1 MCDVMDSLALDERN
15 KAIATMEQGL
25 LFKVHKQPTRKEC
38 VCAPQGYRGLAAFHK
53 YWGKKPI
60 ECLSYL
66 IETLTQEQE
75 IILDPFVGSGLVTRE
90 ASDRNRRFI
99 GIDVNPIAIEL
110 SRLAVSPPKAADF
123 FEAFLQMKTIV
134 KPDIDISYSPTAGEI
149 GSHFVWDGDELKSV
163 WYTESRERREL
174 KPNARDV
181 ELVRKYVNYKPK
193 YIRDMRFF
201 TNSRINTT
209 PQMTILD
216 LFTGRALRNIDLLL
230 EYIKTQKDNVREA
243 LLLTVTAASGQMS
256 KMVFAVSNRG
266 KTTGKIQE
274 GTSVGSWVIGY
285 WRPKFHFEINVW
297 NCFENRAKRLMKAL
311 GTLEHGTAV
320 EFSSDCDDVIQS
332 KVNVALVR
340 GDARCILTT
349 LPSDSVSL
357 ILTDP
362 PHSDRMPYLELSELW
377 NAILGEEAPFED
389 ELVVSNARERRKG
402 KDSYTKEIGEFFADA
417 IKVLKNG
424 GVMAIIFN
432 ASDSESWECI
442 RGLHRKSD
450 CIKFRGCF
458 PMTYSARSVIQDN
471 RSGAMKYDYVLI
483 YEKCARDYTGLNRWK
498 KLTELDG
505 WSSSLPRLV

>member
-1 MCDVMDSLALDERN
+1 
-15 KAIATMEQGL
+15 MEQGL
-25 LFKVHKQPTRKEC
+25 LFEVRKQPTRKEC
-38 VCAPQGYRGLAAFHK
+38 VSAPQGYRGLAAFHK
-53 YWGKKPI
+53 YWGKKPV

-66 IETLTQEQE
+66 IEALTFEQE

-110 SRLAVSPPKAADF
+110 SRLAVSPPNVSDF
-123 FEAFLQMKTIV
+123 FEAFSQMKMIV
-134 KPDIDISYSPTAGEI
+134 KPAIDASYSQNAGEI
-149 GSHFVWDGDELKSV
+149 GSHFVWDGDKLESV
-163 WYTESRERREL
+163 WYTEGKGRREI
-174 KPNARDV
+174 KPTTHDL
-181 ELVRKYVNYKPK
+181 ELVNKYADYKPK
-193 YIRDMRFF
+193 HIRDMRFF
-201 TNSRINTT
+201 TNSRINASS
-209 PQMTILD
+209 QMTVLD
-216 LFTGRALRNIDLLL
+216 LFTGRALRNIELLL
-230 EYIKTQKDNVREA
+230 ECIKNQKGNVRKA

-297 NCFENRAKRLMKAL
+297 NCFENRAKRLLKAL
-311 GTLEHGTAV
+311 STLEDVTTV
-320 EFSSDCDDVIQS
+320 EFSSNCDDVIQS

-340 GDARCILTT
+340 GDARRILTT

-389 ELVVSNARERRKG
+389 EIVVSNARERGKG
-402 KDSYTKEIGEFFADA
+402 KDSYTKDMGELFTDA
-417 IKVLKNG
+417 IRVLKDG

-432 ASDSESWECI
+432 ASDSESWEYLKELQMKTDGI
-442 RGLHRKSD
+442 R
-450 CIKFRGCF
+450 FRGCF
-458 PMTYSARSVIQDN
+458 PMIYSARSVIQDTRN
-471 RSGAMKYDYVLI
+471 GAMKYDYVLI
-483 YEKCARDYTGLNRWK
+483 YEKCIRDHMGPNRWE
-498 KLTELDG
+498 KLSKLDG
-505 WSSSLPRLV
+505 WSPSVPRRI

>member
-1 MCDVMDSLALDERN
+1 
-15 KAIATMEQGL
+15 MEQGL
-25 LFKVHKQPTRKEC
+25 LFKVRKQPTRKER
-38 VCAPQGYRGLAAFHK
+38 VSAPQGYRGLAAFHK
-53 YWGKKPI
+53 YWGKKPV

-66 IETLTQEQE
+66 IETLTFEQE
-75 IILDPFVGSGLVTRE
+75 IILDPFVGSGLVARE

-110 SRLAVSPPKAADF
+110 SRLAVSPPNVADF
-123 FEAFLQMKTIV
+123 FEAFSQMKTIV
-134 KPDIDISYSPTAGEI
+134 KPAIDTSYSQDDGEI
-149 GSHFVWDGDELKSV
+149 GSHFVWDGDKLKSV
-163 WYTESRERREL
+163 WYTEGKGRREI
-174 KPNARDV
+174 KPTAHDV
-181 ELVRKYVNYKPK
+181 ELVRKYANYRPK
-193 YIRDMRFF
+193 HIRDMRFF
-201 TNSRINTT
+201 TNSRINAS
-209 PQMTILD
+209 PQMTVLD

-230 EYIKTQKDNVREA
+230 EYIKNQKGSVRET
-243 LLLTVTAASGQMS
+243 LLLTVIAASGQMS

-311 GTLEHGTAV
+311 STLDHGTTV

-340 GDARCILTT
+340 GDARRILTT

-389 ELVVSNARERRKG
+389 EIVVSNARERRKG
-402 KDSYTKEIGEFFADA
+402 KDSYTKEMEEFFTDA
-417 IKVLKNG
+417 IKVLKDG

-432 ASDSESWECI
+432 ASDSESWEYL
-442 RGLHRKSD
+442 RGLQMKSNH
-450 CIKFRGCF
+450 IKFRGCF
-458 PMTYSARSVIQDN
+458 PMTYSARSVIQDT

-483 YEKCARDYTGLNRWK
+483 YEKCTPDYTGPNRWE
-498 KLTELDG
+498 KLSELDG
-505 WSSSLPRLV
+505 WSSSLPRRV